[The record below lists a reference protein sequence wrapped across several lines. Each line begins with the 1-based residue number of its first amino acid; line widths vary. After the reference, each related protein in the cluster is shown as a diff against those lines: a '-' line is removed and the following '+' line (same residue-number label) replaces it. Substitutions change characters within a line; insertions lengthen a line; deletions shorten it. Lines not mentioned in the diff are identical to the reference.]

1 MGNQNTHQSHSK
13 AALQKQ
19 RDEYGN
25 IFIKTDKP
33 FYTVEETVTGTVY
46 IDLLKDFP
54 GNIAYLFFKGE
65 ENSYWTVVDKED
77 PDGYKET
84 YHSNLK
90 FLNNKFVVY
99 DWHG

>member
-1 MGNQNTHQSHSK
+1 MGNQNTHQSHS
-13 AALQKQ
+13 
-19 RDEYGN
+19 YGN

-65 ENSYWTVVDKED
+65 ENSRWTVH
-77 PDGYKET
+77 DGDDAT
-84 YHSNLK
+84 IYHSNLK